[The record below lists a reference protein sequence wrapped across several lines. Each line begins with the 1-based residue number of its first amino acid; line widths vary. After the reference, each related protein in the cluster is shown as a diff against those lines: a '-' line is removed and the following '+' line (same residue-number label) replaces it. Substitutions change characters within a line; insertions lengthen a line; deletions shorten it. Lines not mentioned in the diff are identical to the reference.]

1 MGQGFDRSVEG
12 YTLDMSRRFHPS
24 ILRRIRWQLWSLLA
38 WSQRYTVALWWRSL
52 KGELRRGQPVDFR
65 RVRTLLKTL
74 VKVSAEPR
82 LSNAPQLRTLALVA
96 DTVVAE
102 SDQHWHE
109 RDLLGH
115 LLRGVD
121 HVNEVQFVD
130 SAIRSDTV

>member
-1 MGQGFDRSVEG
+1 
-12 YTLDMSRRFHPS
+12 MSRRFHPS

-38 WSQRYTVALWWRSL
+38 WSQRHTVALWWRSL
-52 KGELRRGQPVDFR
+52 KGEVHRGQPLDFG
-65 RVRTLLKTL
+65 RVRTLLKAL
-74 VKVSAEPR
+74 YKVSAEPR
-82 LSNAPQLRTLALVA
+82 LSNAPQLRTLALVN

-115 LLRGVD
+115 LLRGID

-130 SAIRSDTV
+130 SAMGSAAV